1 MPPLFTPRRVVALLA
16 VALAAA
22 AVAPVAATRDARRS
36 ATLEGELLLAH
47 SDDFAHGRA
56 NERWAIHADRRY
68 VAVDVSRL
76 PNPRALAGKRVALE
90 GKRRNGVFVATGAR
104 PAGGRFASATSA
116 SLAGTRRVAIVL
128 FNFSNDASR
137 PWTQEAAAASVFG
150 DSGTPNA
157 YYREVS
163 AGATSFAGTVFGWH
177 TLALDNSGCR
187 IMDWTTA
194 ADAAAGL
201 DPTAYD
207 HVVYA
212 FPRASSC
219 GWTGMAAVRGRQSW
233 INGSMT
239 LRTLSHEL
247 GHNLGAHHASS
258 LSCTEGGARVALS
271 STCTQSEY
279 GDPFSV
285 MGASTRHQHTWH
297 RAQIGWLADTSTVTA
312 SGTYT
317 LAAAPYAASP
327 RLVRVARGDG
337 NFLYLELRQP
347 FGVYDSFAS
356 SDPAVQ
362 GVTIRVA
369 PDLSQLARSLLVDT
383 VPSTASFADAPLAVG
398 RTFTDPLTGVAL
410 TTVSV
415 SATGASVRVAFGGS
429 GGGGGADTTAPSA
442 PATFSAVAVSAF
454 SVALAWSAS
463 TDDVGVAGYR
473 IFRDGT
479 LVATTT
485 GTAYD
490 DAGLAAG
497 TTYRYT
503 VSAFDAAGNI
513 GASASAS
520 ASTPAAPAPVPP
532 PADAIPPSAPGPIT
546 AVAGKGKRKFNL
558 SWGASSDNVGVAG
571 YRVYRSGQLVA
582 TVTSTSYADSLPA
595 KVATVTYVV
604 VAFDAAGN
612 AGPASPPLTL
622 AP

>member
-1 MPPLFTPRRVVALLA
+1 MPPLFTPRRVVAVLA

-47 SDDFAHGRA
+47 SDDFARGRA
-56 NERWAIHADRRY
+56 NERWAIHADHRY
-68 VAVDVSRL
+68 VSVDVSRL
-76 PNPRALAGKRVALE
+76 PNARALAGKRVALE
-90 GKRRNGVFVATGAR
+90 GTRRDGVFVATGAR
-104 PAGGRFASATSA
+104 PATGRFASAS
-116 SLAGTRRVAIVL
+116 SGSIAGTRRVAIVL

-137 PWTQEAAAASVFG
+137 PWTADAAGVSVFG
-150 DSGTPNA
+150 ESGTPNA

-163 AGATSFAGTVFGWH
+163 AGATSFAGVVFGWH

-187 IMDWTTA
+187 VMDWTTA
-194 ADAAAGL
+194 ADAAAGI

-271 STCTQSEY
+271 STCAQSEY

-297 RAQIGWLADTSTVTA
+297 RAQIGWLADVTTVTA

-317 LAAAPYAASP
+317 VAAAPYNASP
-327 RLVRVARGDG
+327 RVLRVARGDG

-356 SDPAVQ
+356 TDPAVQ

-369 PDLSQLARSLLVDT
+369 PDLPQLARSLLVDT
-383 VPSTASFADAPLAVG
+383 VPSTTSFADAPLAVG
-398 RTFTDPLTGVAL
+398 RVFTDALSGVAI

-415 SATGASVRVAFGGS
+415 SATGASVRIAFGGP
-429 GGGGGADTTAPSA
+429 GGDADTTAPSA
-442 PATFSAVAVSAF
+442 PATFSAVATSAF
-454 SVALAWSAS
+454 SITLGWSAS
-463 TDDVGVAGYR
+463 TDDVGIAGYR

-479 LVATTT
+479 LVGTTT
-485 GTAYD
+485 ATAYD
-490 DAGLAAG
+490 DAGVTAG

-513 GASASAS
+513 GTSASAS
-520 ASTPAAPAPVPP
+520 ASTPAAPALPPV
-532 PADAIPPSAPGPIT
+532 DATAPSAPGPIT

-558 SWGASSDNVGVAG
+558 SWAAASDNVGVAG
-571 YRVYRSGQLVA
+571 YRLYRNNELVA
-582 TVTSTSYADSLPA
+582 TVSATSYADSPPA
-595 KVATVTYVV
+595 KVAIVTYVV
-604 VAFDAAGN
+604 VAVDQAGN
-612 AGPASPPLTL
+612 TGPASPPLTL
-622 AP
+622 TP